1 MRPVTLEMSAFVPYA
16 GKEIIDFEKLGTEGL
31 YLITGDT
38 GAGKTTVF
46 DAIRFALYGVASG
59 QNREKS
65 MLRSQYALPETKTYV
80 RLVFICNGKTYTVT
94 RNPAYERPYKKG
106 AGVTKEAA
114 NAVLECP
121 DDARIDKDSNVTSYI
136 TELLGIDKDQ
146 FAQISMI
153 AQGDFLKLLLAETS
167 ERKKIL
173 RSVFHTENY
182 QKLQERLK
190 AKASEAGEE
199 FKALRQRCQT
209 DIESVD
215 SSVNESF
222 ATLWQ
227 EEVLKGKKK
236 TDEILILVKTFLEM
250 DSQALEDAN
259 ERKDELTI
267 KRDELKSRIEAAQK
281 IEKKRNDLNDL
292 SEELKAARENEGKK
306 RATYSEAKNRESE
319 AAEYRKQ
326 ATIENNL
333 LSEYDRLAGEKEEL
347 SKTERFWKERTDLQ
361 ITKTKEKEELE
372 DKLKGQQE
380 ELISLEKVGEDLI
393 SAKGEANQINDK
405 LSRANDLLDRIDDAS
420 KADRKAE
427 ESRTFEQNKSR
438 EIEQYQQDTDKLKRE
453 LDSLAGVEL
462 NLADNKQALKDMNTR
477 LEELKGLEDDLQL
490 MKDLI
495 EEAEELQKQVQSS
508 DVEIQKQRKEIE
520 SLRSEITARQNAEVD
535 IESAKNR
542 LQHFEERSEALKKLQ
557 KGEEEL
563 RKERDV
569 LEALQKD
576 KDTKAKTASDSS
588 EKANTLFQRFLDG
601 QAGILAGRLKDNEP
615 CPVCGSVHHPSKCK
629 PMDNTPTQEE
639 VDGAALQ
646 RDLDKESFVDAAKA
660 YAAQEVKVQ
669 NLVDLVDT
677 TFETLLKGSDEHTS
691 ESQELVG
698 IDSER
703 QVHTDPHIVNR
714 PDSDE
719 LIDRNSQDIAK
730 EKEKGK
736 AARQAL
742 KERKRFEEEL
752 AKAETNLKALA
763 THFDDIRLEAA
774 AKEQSATTQNR
785 LCEKNADSLSL
796 KLFSKKNEES
806 GLSSPSVLSDV
817 IQSTQNSIRRINE
830 IIDSLTK
837 KVERKKELETELPSR
852 DEHKKDLDSQLTK
865 LHREA
870 ASNSAS
876 AIEKWGFVQTDVAA
890 VLDEETAAT
899 LPSQIVQYKAIIRQS
914 VFDKKQEIEKDQK
927 ECNER
932 ITELNVKDKRKEFL
946 TKDNE
951 IIEKKVGDL
960 TEEIYNLGIEIGKAG
975 QRQESLN
982 RSIETLQ
989 KKLRFSDRK
998 QAEKEI
1004 KILNT
1009 KNQAILDGIEK
1020 AQTDLRNSENVI
1032 TSLEAQYRTLEKEI
1046 AESPVYHREE
1056 DEKLLE
1062 ETEKNIKENERLTAI
1077 ITGRRRVNENAL
1089 NNIMKDSEKAIEAE
1103 KVYKEINAL
1112 SNTASGASGFKSKVE
1127 LETYVQMSLFDRIV
1141 RRANKRFSIMT
1152 SNQYDLQR
1160 SNVADADGRSQTGL
1174 DLEVIDHFSGTTRSV
1189 KSLSGGESFMASL
1202 SLAIALSDEIQSH
1215 AGGLRLDTMFVDEGF
1230 GSLDQDTLNQAIN
1243 AMQDLTEGGERLVGI
1258 ISHVNELK
1266 SRIGKQIIVTKT
1278 RDSGSHTK
1286 VVTGD

>member
-1 MRPVTLEMSAFVPYA
+1 MRPVTLEMSAFGPYA
-16 GKEIIDFEKLGTEGL
+16 GKEIIDFDKLGTEGL

-80 RLVFICNGKTYTVT
+80 RLVFICNGKKYTVT

-106 AGVTKEAA
+106 TGITKEAA

-121 DDARIDKDSNVTSYI
+121 DGIVINKENSVTSYV

-250 DSQALEDAN
+250 DCQALVDAN

-281 IEKKRNDLNDL
+281 IEKKSNNLKDL
-292 SEELKAARENEGKK
+292 SEELKAARENEEKK
-306 RATYSEAKNRESE
+306 RATYSDAKNRESE

-361 ITKTKEKEELE
+361 IAKTKEKEELE

-393 SAKGEANQINDK
+393 SAKGEANQIKDK
-405 LSRANDLLDRIDDAS
+405 LSRANELLDRIDDAS

-427 ESRTFEQNKSR
+427 ESNTFEQNKSR

-508 DVEIQKQRKEIE
+508 DVEIQKQKKEIE
-520 SLRSEITARQNAEVD
+520 GLRAEITARQNTEVD

-542 LQHFEERSEALKKLQ
+542 LQHFEERAESLRKLQ
-557 KGEEEL
+557 KGEKEL
-563 RKERDV
+563 KKEKDV
-569 LEALQKD
+569 LEELKKD
-576 KDTKAKTASDSS
+576 KDAKAKTASDSS
-588 EKANTLFQRFLDG
+588 EKANALFQRFLDG

-629 PMDNTPTQEE
+629 PKDNTPTQEE

-646 RDLDKESFVDAAKA
+646 RDLDKESFVDAANA

-730 EKEKGK
+730 EKEKER

-752 AKAETNLKALA
+752 VKAETSLKALE

-774 AKEQSATTQNR
+774 AKEQGVTSQNR

-817 IQSTQNSIRRINE
+817 IQSTQHSIQRINE

-876 AIEKWGFVQTDVAA
+876 AIEKWGFVQTDVAS
-890 VLDEETAAT
+890 VLGEENVSA
-899 LPSQIVQYKAIIRQS
+899 LPSGIVQYKAIIRQS

-951 IIEKKVGDL
+951 SIEKKVGDL

-982 RSIETLQ
+982 QSIGALQ

-1004 KILNT
+1004 EILNT
-1009 KNQAILDGIEK
+1009 KNQEILDGIEK

-1032 TSLEAQYRTLEKEI
+1032 TSLEAQYRTLEKEVS
-1046 AESPVYHREE
+1046 ESPVYHREE

-1266 SRIGKQIIVTKT
+1266 SRIGEQIIVTKT